1 MDIVF
6 DFKGDPIGGQLI
18 NYLLEKVL
26 KFTLLVLLNEFF
38 FIHQQ
43 NRMLIIEPFSS
54 SECFSTLITV

>member
-54 SECFSTLITV
+54 SECF